1 MSASKCFYSLYAW
14 FIIVIIINKIISIT
28 IAISMI
34 VIISII
40 SLPLHQTANNQ
51 NTLHM
56 ASTMHCKLHD
66 NTRISDLITQTIA
79 L

>member
-1 MSASKCFYSLYAW
+1 MQNVSKCSYSLYAW

-51 NTLHM
+51 N
-56 ASTMHCKLHD
+56 KLHGQHHAVQV
-66 NTRISDLITQTIA
+66 T
-79 L
+79 